1 MAVAR
6 QKLKTNGSEMEKDAS
21 RAFFKRQEGKVHDFK
36 TLHHFLKLF
45 VWYFKS
51 TLVEILALTVI

>member
-6 QKLKTNGSEMEKDAS
+6 QKLKTNDSEMEKDAS

-36 TLHHFLKLF
+36 ISYLYKKLF
-45 VWYFKS
+45 VWYFRS
-51 TLVEILALTVI
+51 TKVDILSVI

>member
-36 TLHHFLKLF
+36 TLHHFLF
-45 VWYFKS
+45 VWYFRS
-51 TLVEILALTVI
+51 TAVEILALTVI

>member
-45 VWYFKS
+45 VWYFRS
-51 TLVEILALTVI
+51 NSVVVI